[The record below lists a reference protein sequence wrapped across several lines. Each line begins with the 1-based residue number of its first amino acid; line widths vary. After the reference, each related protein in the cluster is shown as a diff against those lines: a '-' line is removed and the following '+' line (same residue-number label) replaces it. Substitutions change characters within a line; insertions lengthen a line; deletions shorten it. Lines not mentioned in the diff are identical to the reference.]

1 MEILVILLLILLNG
15 LFAMSEIALISARR
29 SNLEM
34 QARQGSAGARQAL
47 KLAKDPDRFLSTVQ
61 IGITLIG
68 ILTGIYSGDTLAAK
82 FGGELARLG
91 IPLRTATVTAQVTIV
106 IAVTY
111 LTIIF
116 GELVPKRIGMNA
128 AERAAKIVARPMRLL
143 SVAASPFV
151 WLLSRST
158 AGVARLLGLQRAES
172 KVTEAEIRSIIQE
185 GAEDG
190 EVQAVEQQ
198 IMGRV
203 FSLGDRT
210 VESIMTHRSE
220 LAWIDA
226 AASAA
231 QIRETVAR
239 APHNRYPVGE
249 GSLDKLLGV
258 VCLKDLFLHLGDEE
272 FDLRRLVA
280 PAKFFHEGFEVYNA
294 LEQLRTEQLGYG
306 IICDEFGVTR
316 GIITLRDIFEA
327 LVGEL
332 PDPREEPDIVR
343 REDGSCLVDGQCP
356 FYDFLDWFGLENA
369 LPCNAYNTVSG
380 LILDQLA
387 HIPATG
393 EKLEWN
399 GFTFEIVDMDGARI
413 DKILELGERA
423 LLLAPMEDVTDPS
436 FRYMCKRFGA
446 DMVYTE
452 FISSDGL
459 IRDAAKSLKKLE
471 IDDTE
476 RPVGIQIYGHL
487 IDPMVEAARMA
498 EAAGPD
504 VIDINFGCPV
514 KKIAGRGAGSGMMRD
529 VPLMVEMTRRIV
541 AAVKKPVTVKTRL
554 GWDEESKNIEEIA
567 LRLQDVGIAA
577 LTIHG
582 RTRAQMYRGEAD
594 WTLIGKVKN
603 NPQIRI
609 PIIGNGDVDSG
620 PKAREMFDRYGV
632 DGVMIG
638 RATYGRPWIF
648 REVKHFLST
657 GEALPQPSV
666 AERVAI
672 AKEHLQKSLE
682 IKGDHVGILE
692 MRRHMTNYFKGLP
705 DFKSTR
711 LKLVTS
717 LDTAELFATLDE
729 IACRWGGYDLSE
741 AVPAP
746 LSHNL

>member
-1 MEILVILLLILLNG
+1 MK
-15 LFAMSEIALISARR
+15 IANI
-29 SNLEM
+29 
-34 QARQGSAGARQAL
+34 
-47 KLAKDPDRFLSTVQ
+47 
-61 IGITLIG
+61 
-68 ILTGIYSGDTLAAK
+68 
-82 FGGELARLG
+82 
-91 IPLRTATVTAQVTIV
+91 
-106 IAVTY
+106 
-111 LTIIF
+111 
-116 GELVPKRIGMNA
+116 
-128 AERAAKIVARPMRLL
+128 
-143 SVAASPFV
+143 
-151 WLLSRST
+151 
-158 AGVARLLGLQRAES
+158 
-172 KVTEAEIRSIIQE
+172 
-185 GAEDG
+185 
-190 EVQAVEQQ
+190 
-198 IMGRV
+198 
-203 FSLGDRT
+203 
-210 VESIMTHRSE
+210 
-220 LAWIDA
+220 
-226 AASAA
+226 
-231 QIRETVAR
+231 
-239 APHNRYPVGE
+239 
-249 GSLDKLLGV
+249 
-258 VCLKDLFLHLGDEE
+258 
-272 FDLRRLVA
+272 
-280 PAKFFHEGFEVYNA
+280 
-294 LEQLRTEQLGYG
+294 
-306 IICDEFGVTR
+306 
-316 GIITLRDIFEA
+316 
-327 LVGEL
+327 
-332 PDPREEPDIVR
+332 
-343 REDGSCLVDGQCP
+343 
-356 FYDFLDWFGLENA
+356 
-369 LPCNAYNTVSG
+369 
-380 LILDQLA
+380 
-387 HIPATG
+387 
-393 EKLEWN
+393 
-399 GFTFEIVDMDGARI
+399 
-413 DKILELGERA
+413 ELGERA
-423 LLLAPMEDVTDPS
+423 CCSLRWEDVTDPS

-471 IDDTE
+471 IDDAE

-692 MRRHMTNYFKGLP
+692 MRRHMTNYFKGCPTSSPHGCETRDIARHRRAVRHARRDRLP
-705 DFKSTR
+705 LGR
-711 LKLVTS
+711 LRFERSGSGTAVAQPVKKRGHNVCGPAFSSESYRS
-717 LDTAELFATLDE
+717 LLDRNAVE
-729 IACRWGGYDLSE
+729 QAG
-741 AVPAP
+741 AVPVAVH
-746 LSHNL
+746 LEGVDSTESRAFEE